1 MLVGDRV
8 TGELTRPG
16 LVALVGITHADDEA
30 VVQKMAA
37 KTWQLRVLAD
47 EASAADLGAPIL
59 VVSQF
64 TLYANTRKGR
74 RPSWQAAAPGPV
86 SEPLVDAYVAAL
98 RSLGAEVA
106 CGEFGAMMQVE
117 LVNDGPVTILLDSA
131 DWASVS

>member
-1 MLVGDRV
+1 MVGDRV